1 MFSPLSLQILRIDI
15 HVSLRMCRV
24 VNNVLIN
31 LDIYGT
37 SIIFVKQFTLVI
49 LVFLTANCAFD
60 KQKTFLLRITF
71 NSN

>member
-15 HVSLRMCRV
+15 SLRMGRV

>member
-15 HVSLRMCRV
+15 SLRMCRV